1 DIYYQRKQ
9 GRSSPVSLIIEASVQ
24 ARKIIEQLLAVKAGE
39 EVIIVCDT
47 ATDMRMAYALAAAV
61 QAVGAEYTICM
72 IPSRNPGDKS
82 TNINKIVESAYQG
95 ADVSIGLTRSSGS
108 SIYNQAIWDRLKA
121 KKIRHCSMVMRDM
134 DNWIKGGALA
144 DYEALYAEG
153 ERLAELWRRGKT
165 IEITSPLGTDLK
177 ATIAGE
183 VVYVECGKAH
193 LPGMQMAFSDGEVS
207 QMPNEG
213 SASGRLVI
221 DGPICYIGS
230 HAEPITLEV
239 ANGKVYSCTGEGPA
253 ARRLKQILAEVE
265 NAANIA
271 EIGIGLNPLSL
282 RNGDFEEEKKAR
294 GNVHVAL
301 GANVSY
307 GGTVYSPVHMDMV
320 IYDATVRIDGKLIV
334 ENGTIVF
341 ERE

>member
-1 DIYYQRKQ
+1 M
-9 GRSSPVSLIIEASVQ
+9 SLIIEASVQ
-24 ARKIIEQLLAVKAGE
+24 ARRIIEQLLEVKAGE

-61 QAVGAEYTICM
+61 QTVGAEYTICV

-82 TNINKIVESAYQG
+82 TNINKIIEGAYQG

-108 SIYNQAIWDRLKA
+108 SIYNQSIWDRLKA
-121 KKIRHCSMVMRDM
+121 KQIRHCSMVMRDM

-165 IEITSPLGTDLK
+165 IEITSPSGTDLK

-193 LPGMQMAFSDGEVS
+193 RPGMQMAFSDGEVS

-221 DGPICYIGS
+221 DGPICYIGG
-230 HAEPITLEV
+230 HPEPITLEV
-239 ANGKVYSCTGEGPA
+239 ANGKVYSCAGEGPA
-253 ARRLKQILAEVE
+253 ARRLQQILAEVE
-265 NAANIA
+265 NATNVA

-320 IYDATVRIDGKLIV
+320 IYNPTVKIDGKLIV
-334 ENGTIVF
+334 ENGKIVF
-341 ERE
+341 EQS

>member
-1 DIYYQRKQ
+1 M
-9 GRSSPVSLIIEASVQ
+9 SLIIEASVQ
-24 ARKIIEQLLAVKAGE
+24 ARRIVEQLLAVKKGE
-39 EVIIVCDT
+39 EVLIVCDT
-47 ATDMRMAYALAAAV
+47 STDMRMAHALAAAV

-72 IPSRNPGDKS
+72 IPSRNPGDRS
-82 TNINKIVESAYQG
+82 TNVNRIIEAAYQG

-134 DNWIKGGALA
+134 HNWIMGGALA

-153 ERLAELWRRGKT
+153 ERLAEIWRQGKT
-165 IEITSPLGTDLK
+165 IEVTSPLGTDLK

-183 VVYVECGKAH
+183 VVYIECGKAH

-213 SASGRLVI
+213 SAQGRLVI
-221 DGPICYIGS
+221 DGPICYLGS
-230 HAEPITLEV
+230 HSEPVTLEV
-239 ANGKVYSCTGEGPA
+239 VNGRVTECKGEGPV

-271 EIGIGLNPLSL
+271 EIGIGLNPMCL

-307 GGTVYSPVHMDMV
+307 GGTIYSPIHMDMV
-320 IYDATVRIDGKLIV
+320 IYDATVKIDGKLIV
-334 ENGTIVF
+334 DNGKIVF
-341 ERE
+341 EEQH